1 MLDILRQHSQ
11 SWVIKAIFGIII
23 AVFVFFGIY
32 SFRDQRGA
40 GGVLAYVGEKP
51 ILVKDFMSEYEGALR
66 QAQAQNP
73 SLTKEDLERFGFKSQ
88 VLMQMAGRVLIF
100 DQAEKL
106 GVAVSQ
112 AELQAEIARVPAF
125 QNDQGKFDYDLYKE
139 KLKSVG
145 LNPESFESDQKRDL
159 LYEKMVLYSILPVY
173 VTAPEVRSIYNFSQE
188 KAVVDYLSFPA
199 REFASQVN
207 VADDKVKEVY
217 ESSKEKYKRPAQA
230 KIEYLEITPASLA
243 DPKQVSDQEA
253 KTYYDA
259 NPDKFKHPDMVK
271 ANHLLVLLAQDAKDE
286 DVKAAEKRLADLS
299 ARLRKGEALDK
310 VIAAPGQP
318 AVTGGD
324 LGWFAKGTMVPEF
337 EQAAFSLKKGE
348 VSGTVRTQYGLHVI
362 QVVDKKPEG
371 VTPFD
376 EAKEDIKRD
385 MAEDK
390 AAETL
395 GKTVDGMLEE
405 LIGGA
410 DIAKLAQ
417 SKGLSSKASEYFS
430 RQRPPLD
437 LNLTPESLSLI
448 FSQQPGKA
456 VPQAMASGEGF
467 VLAKVVDVKPE
478 YIPSLEEVSKTV
490 SADILADESLKLA
503 EAKSKEVAAMLA
515 TPEGQAKV
523 EQDYKDKFKTSAPF
537 GRQGA
542 IQELGQAQ
550 ALSEAAFSAKEP
562 GWLQGSYAVVSGF
575 VVAKLKERQ
584 FPTDAEWQRDRTKI
598 MSQAVPFQQEQLLRS
613 YMQYLLEKMPIKIV
627 NKDIIGPAA
636 MGGPEQGASEG
647 KS

>member
-32 SFRDQRGA
+32 SFRDQRGV

-125 QNDQGKFDYDLYKE
+125 QNDQGKFDYELYKE

-145 LNPESFESDQKRDL
+145 LSPENFENDQKRDL

-199 REFASQVN
+199 REFAAQVN

-217 ESSKEKYKRPAQA
+217 EASKDKYKRPAQA
-230 KIEYLEITPASLA
+230 KIEYLEISPAALA

-286 DVKAAEKRLADLS
+286 DVKAAEKRLADL
-299 ARLRKGEALDK
+299 AGRLRKGEGLDK
-310 VIAAPGQP
+310 VLASTGQP

-337 EQAAFSLKKGE
+337 EQAAFTLKKGE
-348 VSGTVRTQYGLHVI
+348 VSATVRTQYGVHVI

-371 VTPFD
+371 VTAFD
-376 EAKEDIKRD
+376 EAKEDIKRE

-417 SKGLSSKASEYFS
+417 SKGLTSKTSEFFS

-437 LNLTPESLSLI
+437 LNLTPESLGLI

-456 VPQAMASGEGF
+456 VPQAMASGDGF
-467 VLAKVVDVKPE
+467 VLAKVVEVKPE
-478 YIPSLEEVSKTV
+478 YVPSLEEVAKTV

-503 EAKSKEVAAMLA
+503 ESKSKEVAALIA

-523 EQDYKDKFKTSAPF
+523 EQEYKGKFKTSEPF

-550 ALSEAAFSAKEP
+550 ALAEAAFSAKDP
-562 GWLQGSYAVVSGF
+562 GWLQGSFAVVSGF
-575 VVAKLKERQ
+575 VVAKLKDRQ
-584 FPTDAEWQRDRTKI
+584 FPSDAEWQRDRAKI
-598 MSQAVPFQQEQLLRS
+598 MAQAVPFQQEQLLRS

-627 NKDIIGPAA
+627 NKDVIGPAGIPQEV
-636 MGGPEQGASEG
+636 GGGNS
-647 KS
+647 

>member
-32 SFRDQRGA
+32 SFRDQRGV
-40 GGVLAYVGEKP
+40 GGVLAYVGDKP

-106 GVAVSQ
+106 GVNVSQ

-125 QNDQGKFDYDLYKE
+125 QNDKGQFDYELYKE

-145 LNPESFESDQKRDL
+145 LIPENFETDQKRDL

-188 KAVVDYLSFPA
+188 KAVVDYIPFPA
-199 REFASQVN
+199 RDFASQVN
-207 VADDKVKEVY
+207 ITDDKVKEVY
-217 ESSKEKYKRPAQA
+217 EASKEKYKRPAQA
-230 KIEYLEITPASLA
+230 KIEYLEISPAALA
-243 DPKQVSDQEA
+243 DPKQVTDQEA
-253 KTYYDA
+253 KAYYDG
-259 NPDKFKHPDMVK
+259 NPDKFKHPDMIK
-271 ANHLLVLLAQDAKDE
+271 ANHLLVLLPQDAKDE
-286 DVKAAEKRLADLS
+286 DVKAAEKRLTDLA

-310 VIAAPGQP
+310 VLAAPGQP

-324 LGWFAKGTMVPEF
+324 LGWFGKGTMVPEF
-337 EQAAFSLKKGE
+337 EQAAFSVKKGE
-348 VSGTVRTQYGLHVI
+348 VSPTVRTQYGLHVI

-371 VTPFD
+371 VTPYD

-385 MAEDK
+385 LAEDK
-390 AAETL
+390 AAETM
-395 GKTVDGMLEE
+395 GKTVDMMLEE

-410 DIAKLAQ
+410 DISKLAQ
-417 SKGLSSKASEYFS
+417 AKGLASKTSELFS

-467 VLAKVVDVKPE
+467 VLAKLVELKPE
-478 YIPSLEEVSKTV
+478 YIPPLEEVAKTV
-490 SADILADESLKLA
+490 NADILTDESLKLA
-503 EAKSKEVAAMLA
+503 EAKAKEVAADLM

-523 EQDYKDKFKTSAPF
+523 DQAYKGKFKTSEPF
-537 GRQGA
+537 GRQGI
-542 IQELGQAQ
+542 IQELGQAP
-550 ALSEAAFSAKEP
+550 ALAEAAFSAKAP
-562 GWLQGSYAVVSGF
+562 GWLPGAYGVVSGF
-575 VVAKLKERQ
+575 VVAKFKERQ
-584 FPTDAEWQRDRTKI
+584 VPTDAEWMRDRGKI
-598 MSQAVPFQQEQLLRS
+598 MAQAVPFQQEQMLRA
-613 YMQYLLEKMPIKIV
+613 YMQYLLEKNPIKTV
-627 NKDIIGPAA
+627 NKDILGPAG
-636 MGGPEQGASEG
+636 MGQEPGAGDG

>member
-11 SWVIKAIFGIII
+11 SWFIKAIFGAII

-32 SFRDQRGA
+32 SFRDQRSV

-51 ILVKDFMSEYEGALR
+51 ILAKEFFSEYEGALR

-88 VLMQMAGRVLIF
+88 VLMQMVGRQLIF

-125 QNDQGKFDYDLYKE
+125 QNDKGQFDYELYKE

-145 LNPESFESDQKRDL
+145 LNPENFESDQKRDL
-159 LYEKMVLYSILPVY
+159 LYEKMVLYSIQPVY
-173 VTAPEVRSIYNFSQE
+173 VTPGEVRSIYNFSQE
-188 KAVVDYLSFPA
+188 KAVVDFLSFPA

-207 VADDKVKEVY
+207 ITDERIKEVY
-217 ESSKEKYKRPAQA
+217 ESSKEKYKRPAEA
-230 KIEYLEITPASLA
+230 KIEYLELSPAALA
-243 DPKQVSDQEA
+243 DPKLVSDQEA
-253 KTYYDA
+253 KAYYDS

-271 ANHLLVLLAQDAKDE
+271 ANHLLVLLAQDAKPE
-286 DVKAAEKRLADLS
+286 DVKVAEKRLADLS

-310 VIAAPGQP
+310 ILATQGQP

-324 LGWFAKGTMVPEF
+324 LGWFGKGTMVPEF
-337 EQAAFSLKKGE
+337 EQAAFALKKGE
-348 VSGTVRTQYGLHVI
+348 VSGIVRTQYGVHVI

-371 VTPFD
+371 ISPFD
-376 EAKEDIKRD
+376 EAKEDIKRE

-395 GKTVDGMLEE
+395 GKTVDQLLEE
-405 LIGGA
+405 LLGGG
-410 DIAKLAQ
+410 DISKLAQ
-417 SKGLSSKASEYFS
+417 SKGLSSKISEFFS

-437 LNLTPESLSLI
+437 LNLNPEALTLLFAQSA
-448 FSQQPGKA
+448 GKP

-467 VLAKVVDVKPE
+467 VLAKVLEVKPE
-478 YIPSLEEVSKTV
+478 NIPPLELVAETIKN
-490 SADILADESLKLA
+490 DILADETLKLA
-503 EAKSKEVAAMLA
+503 EVKAKEVAEMLK

-523 EQDYKDKFKTSAPF
+523 EQEYKGKFKASEPF

-542 IQELGQAQ
+542 IQELGQAP
-550 ALSEAAFSAKEP
+550 ALAEAAFSAREP
-562 GWLQGSYAVVSGF
+562 GWLPGSYAVVSGF
-575 VVAKLKERQ
+575 VVAKLKGKT
-584 FPTDAEWQRDRTKI
+584 FPTDAEWQRDKSRI
-598 MSQAVPFQQEQLLRS
+598 MAQATPFQQEQLLRS
-613 YMQYLLEKMPIKIV
+613 YMQYLLEKMPVKIV
-627 NKDIIGPAA
+627 NKDILGPAA
-636 MGGPEQGASEG
+636 LPQELAGG

>member
-11 SWVIKAIFGIII
+11 SWFIKAIFGAII

-32 SFRDQRGA
+32 SFRDQRSV

-51 ILVKDFMSEYEGALR
+51 ILAKEFFSEYEGALR

-88 VLMQMAGRVLIF
+88 VLMQMVGRQLIF

-125 QNDQGKFDYDLYKE
+125 QNDKGQFDYELYKE

-145 LNPESFESDQKRDL
+145 LNPENFESDQKRDL
-159 LYEKMVLYSILPVY
+159 LYEKMVLYSIQPVY
-173 VTAPEVRSIYNFSQE
+173 VTPGEVRSIYNFTQE
-188 KAVVDYLSFPA
+188 KAVVDFLSFPA
-199 REFASQVN
+199 REFASQVSIS
-207 VADDKVKEVY
+207 DERIKEVY
-217 ESSKEKYKRPAQA
+217 ESSKEKYKRPAEA
-230 KIEYLEITPASLA
+230 KIEYLELSPAALA
-243 DPKQVSDQEA
+243 DPKLVSDQEA
-253 KTYYDA
+253 KAYYDS

-271 ANHLLVLLAQDAKDE
+271 ANHLLVLLAQDAKPE
-286 DVKAAEKRLADLS
+286 DVKVAEKRLADLS

-310 VIAAPGQP
+310 ILAAQGQP

-324 LGWFAKGTMVPEF
+324 LGWFGKGTMVPEF
-337 EQAAFSLKKGE
+337 EQAAFALKKGE
-348 VSGTVRTQYGLHVI
+348 VSGIVRTQYGVHVI

-371 VTPFD
+371 VSPFD
-376 EAKEDIKRD
+376 EAKEDIKRE

-395 GKTVDGMLEE
+395 GKTVDQLLEE
-405 LIGGA
+405 LLGGG

-417 SKGLSSKASEYFS
+417 SKGLSSKTSEFFS

-437 LNLTPESLSLI
+437 LNLNPEALALL
-448 FSQQPGKA
+448 FAQQAGKP
-456 VPQAMASGEGF
+456 VPQAMTSGEGF
-467 VLAKVVDVKPE
+467 VLAKVLEVKPE
-478 YIPSLEEVSKTV
+478 NIPALESVAETV
-490 SADILADESLKLA
+490 KNDILADETLKLA
-503 EAKSKEVAAMLA
+503 EAKAKEVAEMLK

-523 EQDYKDKFKTSAPF
+523 EQEYKGKFKASEPF

-542 IQELGQAQ
+542 IQELGQAP
-550 ALSEAAFSAKEP
+550 ALAEAAFSAREP
-562 GWLQGSYAVVSGF
+562 GWLPGSYAVVSGF
-575 VVAKLKERQ
+575 VVAKLKGKT
-584 FPTDAEWQRDRTKI
+584 FPTDAEWQRDKSRI
-598 MSQAVPFQQEQLLRS
+598 MAQAMPFQQEQLLRS
-613 YMQYLLEKMPIKIV
+613 YMQYLLEKMPVKIV
-627 NKDIIGPAA
+627 NKDILGPAA
-636 MGGPEQGASEG
+636 LPQELTGG